1 MTEHLYYIKD
11 MTAGRAQIVHCT
23 EEQDGRYAIELDR
36 TLFHP
41 QGGGQPADKGWI
53 AGVTVEEVVQRGE
66 NIVHILARSLAR
78 GEVDIQIDAAVRDL
92 HSRWHTAGHLIG
104 YAGERFGWRPVKA
117 HHWPGEGRIT
127 FIPGEDGAALS
138 ADMLKELIDGWRS
151 EKLMRNVEMDEGRR
165 KVWFGDLPAYLC
177 GGTHISDLSKLGE
190 VEISNVKQ
198 KKGQLIVSYRV
209 L

>member
-1 MTEHLYYIKD
+1 MTERLYYTNE
-11 MTAGRAQIVHCT
+11 MTVGRAQIVCCT
-23 EEQDGRYAIELDR
+23 EEPDGRYAIALNQ

-53 AGVTVEEVVQRGE
+53 AGVAVEDVVQRDG
-66 NIVHILARSLAR
+66 NIVHILGRSLAK

-104 YAGERFGWRPVKA
+104 YAGECFGWRPVKA

-127 FIPGEDGAALS
+127 FMPGEEGGEPS
-138 ADMLKELIDGWRS
+138 AEMFKERVDGWQS
-151 EKLMRNVEMDEGRR
+151 EKLTRNVQMNEGRR

-177 GGTHISDLSKLGE
+177 GGTHVSDLSKLGE
-190 VEISNVKQ
+190 VEITNVKQ
-198 KKGQLIVSYRV
+198 KKGQLVVSYRV